1 MNKMSV
7 GENMNSVQEKILS
20 YLSNMT
26 KASQQEIVNELG
38 INKGTVSRVLKELHE
53 KGLIKVVEQ
62 EGRTKYYA
70 LVTSTQPSIENDNTA
85 VIKIDLSKVKT
96 LSQLRD
102 IINSYLKSYN
112 WSIGNYELVITAL
125 TIAKFTNLRLLVFGS
140 QGIGKTCCIK
150 AVFPNNEVFIEYDL
164 HRKQLKEVVNLREHI
179 KIIEQQYRHTW
190 GVENPATFDSY
201 AIVPLSKI
209 SPSDLIFRFLPI
221 RVLQYKYIPNYK
233 PVVFEFSNLKL
244 IEPPKDV
251 CDNFYNE
258 MKHLLFFNNDE
269 AFAKAKIEDMKY
281 HEILGLY
288 GLNREQTV
296 ESLSAEQWKIERK
309 YERFLKNPFHA
320 VNLKALQEDPE
331 MWFRVSQDMQ
341 LMRNAYEVL
350 KFAFSLSR
358 SMDAVKDAY
367 NLIVDILGTWTRVR
381 DDRPK
386 RRDKSKVKV
395 RSEAQPYYVDS
406 HGVVHNVI

>member
-1 MNKMSV
+1 MDEVS
-7 GENMNSVQEKILS
+7 ERILL
-20 YLSNMT
+20 YLSQVG
-26 KASQQEIVNELG
+26 KATNKEIAEAFN
-38 INKGTVSRVLKELHE
+38 INPGLISKKLQYLQDN
-53 KGLIKVVEQ
+53 GLIKVVEQ

-209 SPSDLIFRFLPI
+209 APSDLIFRFLPI

-281 HEILGLY
+281 HEILNLY

-331 MWFRVSQDMQ
+331 MWFRASQDMQ

-367 NLIVDILGTWTRVR
+367 NFVMEILGTWTRVL
-381 DDRPK
+381 DNRP
-386 RRDKSKVKV
+386 RRNNQKLRV
-395 RSEAQPYYVDS
+395 RCEAQPYYVDS